1 MWLRGVITDNYEGKN
16 NVFVINFG
24 DYGFEM
30 ICIKSDIRPLHRQY
44 TTKYLPFQKINFFLT
59 DVDHKPEVKR
69 EDVIKEVKSLM
80 SEKDFII
87 SVSVESEDKRGSIYG
102 LVLLEEDCDLAAI
115 LLEKQLVDDVHYCH
129 RAIRKMS
136 EVLIEK
142 GESKGWNRAG
152 PFRSPIKAYRYKHT
166 LQSCLQMPTNYQ
178 I

>member
-1 MWLRGVITDNYEGKN
+1 
-16 NVFVINFG
+16 
-24 DYGFEM
+24 
-30 ICIKSDIRPLHRQY
+30 
-44 TTKYLPFQKINFFLT
+44 
-59 DVDHKPEVKR
+59 
-69 EDVIKEVKSLM
+69 M

-136 EVLIEK
+136 EVLREK

-152 PFRSPIKAYRYKHT
+152 PFRSPIKYRYRYKYLT
-166 LQSCLQMPTNYQ
+166 ILSANANKLSNINQC
-178 I
+178 